1 MQNEDNI
8 NNPDQ
13 NRVDPSEDVDA
24 LTREPGGR
32 VDPSEDEQ
40 REDEGGEQ

>member
-8 NNPDQ
+8 NPEQ

-24 LTREPGGR
+24 LTREPGGK
-32 VDPSEDEQ
+32 VDPSEDEPG
-40 REDEGGEQ
+40 EDEGREQ